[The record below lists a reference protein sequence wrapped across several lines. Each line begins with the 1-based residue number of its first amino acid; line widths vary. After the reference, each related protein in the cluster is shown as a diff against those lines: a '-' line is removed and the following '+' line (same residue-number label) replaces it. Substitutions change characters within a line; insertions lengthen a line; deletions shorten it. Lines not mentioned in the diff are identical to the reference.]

1 MRPARGEVR
10 LDHRQEGGFTI
21 IEVLIAL
28 VVLLIGMAGILM
40 LQLTSTEATSFSRHA
55 TEASI
60 LAEDKMEVL
69 RTSPVSMLVSDDDRV
84 DALGVRDEENGFYT
98 RVWTIAPGAP
108 GEPTDIEV
116 EVQWKEKQDTADPP
130 YSIVMRTQRKR

>member
-1 MRPARGEVR
+1 MSPAAPDAGVEPPA
-10 LDHRQEGGFTI
+10 DQEGGFTI

-40 LQLTSTEATSFSRHA
+40 LQLTSSEASSFSRHA
-55 TEASI
+55 TEASV

-69 RTSPVSMLVSDDDRV
+69 RTTPVFQLVDGDDRV
-84 DALGVRDEENGFYT
+84 DALGIPDPAEGFFT
-98 RVWTIAPGAP
+98 RAWTIVPGD
-108 GEPTDIEV
+108 PTTIEV
-116 EVQWKEKQDTADPP
+116 EVVWREKADTEEEP